1 MLDQMHRMRAVP
13 QEDQPSW
20 FFLERG
26 PNSHGDPPKSVKVV
40 CVRLV
45 SLTQAT
51 PSVHGGGD
59 GIPPPFFMDGSQP
72 PQKSTATL

>member
-1 MLDQMHRMRAVP
+1 MHRMRAVP

-51 PSVHGGGD
+51 PSVHGGATGYRPLFH
-59 GIPPPFFMDGSQP
+59 GRLT
-72 PQKSTATL
+72 TATKERSDTVKRS